1 MRRVRRRRRA
11 CGPPR
16 APSAAASRKWGLTSE
31 NVIAPLWNFAR
42 LGYRAYVSPETVEV
56 RRSARRRRT
65 VSAYRDGDK
74 TIVLLPAG
82 LSRTDEER
90 WVRRMLDRLAA
101 KEQRRR
107 PTDEDLMERA
117 KELSAR
123 YLDGKAVPRSV
134 RWVENQRHRW
144 GSCTPDQGTIRIS
157 SRIRGMPAWVVDYV
171 IMHELVHLL
180 VPGHGPRFWKLV
192 ERYPRAERARGFL
205 EGFSMAAN
213 AAAEEY

>member
-1 MRRVRRRRRA
+1 MIVA
-11 CGPPR
+11 G
-16 APSAAASRKWGLTSE
+16 ASRERQGVRARKITFPRMTRE
-31 NVIAPLWNFAR
+31 NVPAPLWKSACV
-42 LGYRAYVSPETVEV
+42 GYRAYVPPESVEV

-82 LSRTDEER
+82 LSEADEEH
-90 WVRRMLDRLAA
+90 WIRRMLDRLAA

-107 PTDEDLMERA
+107 PSDDDLLDRA
-117 KELSAR
+117 LELSAR
-123 YLDGKAVPRSV
+123 YLDGKATPVSV
-134 RWVENQRHRW
+134 RWVDNQRHRW
-144 GSCTPDQGTIRIS
+144 GSCTPDHGTIRIS
-157 SRIRGMPAWVVDYV
+157 SRLRGMPSWVVDYV

-180 VPGHGPRFWKLV
+180 VPHHGPEFWALV

-213 AAAEEY
+213 GLAED

>member
-1 MRRVRRRRRA
+1 
-11 CGPPR
+11 
-16 APSAAASRKWGLTSE
+16 LTSE
-31 NVIAPLWNFAR
+31 DVIHPLWNCGS
-42 LGYRAYVSPETVEV
+42 LGYRSYVPPETVEV

-82 LSRTDEER
+82 LSRTDEEQ

-107 PTDEDLMERA
+107 PNDDDLLDRA
-117 KELSAR
+117 RELSTR
-123 YLDGKAVPRSV
+123 YLDGKADPESV
-134 RWVENQRHRW
+134 RWVENQQHRW
-144 GSCTPDQGTIRIS
+144 GSCTPDQGTIRLS
-157 SRIRGMPAWVVDYV
+157 ARLRGMPAWVVDYV

-180 VPGHGPRFWKLV
+180 VPSHGPRFWTLV
-192 ERYPRAERARGFL
+192 ERYPKAERARGFL

-213 AAAEEY
+213 GSAEEC

>member
-1 MRRVRRRRRA
+1 MYH
-11 CGPPR
+11 
-16 APSAAASRKWGLTSE
+16 
-31 NVIAPLWNFAR
+31 PLWNSAR
-42 LGYRAYVSPETVEV
+42 VGYLSYVPPETVEV

-82 LSRTDEER
+82 LSTTDEEQ

-107 PTDEDLMERA
+107 PSDDDLLERA
-117 KELSAR
+117 TELSAR
-123 YLDGKAVPRSV
+123 YLDGKAVPASV
-134 RWVENQRHRW
+134 RWVENQLHRW
-144 GSCTPDQGTIRIS
+144 GSCTPDHGTIRLS
-157 SRIRGMPAWVVDYV
+157 ARLRGMPAWVVDYV

-180 VPGHGPRFWKLV
+180 VPSHGPRFWALV

-213 AAAEEY
+213 GAPEEC

>member
-1 MRRVRRRRRA
+1 
-11 CGPPR
+11 
-16 APSAAASRKWGLTSE
+16 LTSE
-31 NVIAPLWNFAR
+31 NVIDPLWNFVR
-42 LGYRAYVSPETVEV
+42 LGYRSYVPPETVEV

-82 LSRTDEER
+82 LSRTDEEQ

-107 PTDEDLMERA
+107 PTDDDLMERA

-123 YLDGKAVPRSV
+123 YLDGKAVPQSV
-134 RWVENQRHRW
+134 RWVENQQHRW

-157 SRIRGMPAWVVDYV
+157 TRIRGMPHWVVDYV
-171 IMHELVHLL
+171 LMHELVHLL
-180 VPGHGPRFWKLV
+180 VPSHGPRFWTLV

-205 EGFSMAAN
+205 EGFSMAAS
-213 AAAEEY
+213 AAAAQEC

>member
-1 MRRVRRRRRA
+1 M
-11 CGPPR
+11 
-16 APSAAASRKWGLTSE
+16 
-31 NVIAPLWNFAR
+31 IAPLWNFR
-42 LGYRAYVSPETVEV
+42 GLGYRAYVPPETVEV

-82 LSRTDEER
+82 LSRTDEEQ

-123 YLDGKAVPRSV
+123 YLDGAAIPTSV

-157 SRIRGMPAWVVDYV
+157 TRIRGMPVWVVDYV

-180 VPGHGPRFWKLV
+180 IPGHGPRFWKLV

-213 AAAEEY
+213 ATAAEEC

>member
-1 MRRVRRRRRA
+1 M
-11 CGPPR
+11 P
-16 APSAAASRKWGLTSE
+16 
-31 NVIAPLWNFAR
+31 
-42 LGYRAYVSPETVEV
+42 PETVEV
-56 RRSARRRRT
+56 RRSTRRRRT

-82 LSRTDEER
+82 LSLTDEEQ

-107 PTDEDLMERA
+107 PSDDDLLDRATDLA
-117 KELSAR
+117 TR
-123 YLDGKAVPRSV
+123 YLDDKATPTSV

-144 GSCTPDQGTIRIS
+144 GSCTPDHGTIRLS
-157 SRIRGMPAWVVDYV
+157 TRLRGMPAWVVDYV

-180 VPGHGPRFWKLV
+180 VPSHGPRFWELV

-205 EGFSMAAN
+205 EGFSMGAN
-213 AAAEEY
+213 GSAEEC